1 LNKRFLSIDELAK
14 AAQRGED
21 VSEVAVRKQYVAD
34 VKAVKG
40 EDRTFECTISTGTPD
55 RDRDVV
61 VQQGISTTN
70 YEANP
75 VVLFGHNYSQ
85 PPVARSIRLWL
96 EGGAW
101 KSVMQFVPKG
111 VYALAD
117 TVEALYRLGFMRAL
131 SVGFIPMKY
140 AYDEQRRGYDILEAD
155 LLEYSCVPVPANPEA
170 LTAAKSA
177 GVDLGALRAHLE
189 ETLEQLDGP
198 GLWVPKSVAI
208 AAMRIAA
215 GNPKSA
221 TVPAPAPETE
231 PDPEPES
238 EPDPA
243 VTIQISDPA
252 VTIQIC
258 SEAFEPTLNDLQAAM
273 TAAIQSAATRR
284 VNHALGRLGD

>member
-1 LNKRFLSIDELAK
+1 MNKRFLSIDELAQ
-14 AAQRGED
+14 AAKRGED
-21 VSEVAVRKQYVAD
+21 VSEFGVRKQYVAD

-40 EDRTFECTISTGTPD
+40 EDRTFECTISTASPD

-61 VQQGISTTN
+61 VQAGISTAN

-85 PPVARSIRLWL
+85 PPVARSIKLWL

-101 KSVMQFVPKG
+101 KSIMQFVPKG

-117 TVEALYRLGFMRAL
+117 TVEALYRLGFMRAV
-131 SVGFIPMKY
+131 SVGFIPKKY
-140 AYDEQRRGYDILEAD
+140 AYDEERRGYDILESD

-208 AAMRIAA
+208 EAMRIAA
-215 GNPKSA
+215 GEPK
-221 TVPAPAPETE
+221 TVTVSTPPPAAAPALP
-231 PDPEPES
+231 
-238 EPDPA
+238 
-243 VTIQISDPA
+243 VTIQLSK
-252 VTIQIC
+252 
-258 SEAFEPTLNDLQAAM
+258 EAFEPTIKDLQAAM
-273 TAAIQSAATRR
+273 TAAIQSVATKR
-284 VNHALGRLGD
+284 VNHALGRVGD